1 MEPFKRLTAVAAP
14 FDTPDIDTDMIIPQ
28 RFLRKPL
35 TVGYR
40 NFLFFND
47 RFDAAGKEKP
57 DFILHTEPYKKA
69 GIFVTGPNFGCGSTR
84 EGAVYAV
91 VDFGVR
97 AVIAPSFGAFY
108 MSNSYQNGLLP
119 VVLPE
124 ADVRKLRV
132 AAAFQMCLRGSPCL
146 YQGDELGLPEAQVAY
161 EDLQDPYGITMW
173 PEFKGRDGCRTP
185 MPWVSSAPD
194 LGFAPAGKASAK
206 PWLPVAE
213 SHRALAADVQ
223 AEAPDSLLNFYRH
236 LLHWR
241 KTQSALLRG
250 DMKLLAVDAQV
261 FAFVRSLDK
270 QRLLCVFNFSDQAAS
285 YALPADCRVAQLL
298 SDSGL
303 SGATLAPDCVN
314 LAPWGGLFAQLV

>member
-1 MEPFKRLTAVAAP
+1 MTPFTRFTAVACP

-57 DFILHTEPYKKA
+57 DFILHREPNKKA

-108 MSNSYQNGLLP
+108 ASNSYQNGLLP

-124 ADVRKLRV
+124 ASVRKIREQLHAKPGAEITIDLTGQTVTGPDGAQYKFEIEPSRKER
-132 AAAFQMCLRGSPCL
+132 ML
-146 YQGDELGLPEAQVAY
+146 EGLDDIAITARYKDAMAAY
-161 EDLQDPYGITMW
+161 ESKIEAAT
-173 PEFKGRDGCRTP
+173 
-185 MPWVSSAPD
+185 
-194 LGFAPAGKASAK
+194 
-206 PWLPVAE
+206 PWLAAKELQVLVA
-213 SHRALAADVQ
+213 
-223 AEAPDSLLNFYRH
+223 
-236 LLHWR
+236 
-241 KTQSALLRG
+241 K
-250 DMKLLAVDAQV
+250 
-261 FAFVRSLDK
+261 
-270 QRLLCVFNFSDQAAS
+270 
-285 YALPADCRVAQLL
+285 
-298 SDSGL
+298 
-303 SGATLAPDCVN
+303 
-314 LAPWGGLFAQLV
+314 